1 MSAAD
6 EHPNRAGWK
15 LMPYSKP
22 DAEQLVRLLQA
33 VAGGDERAFGEL
45 YRISSGN
52 LYGVLLRMLRKPEWA
67 DEALQDCYL
76 KIWHRS
82 ESYEPEKGPPL
93 AWLTSIARYRAIDLL
108 RSRRVDPK
116 LEVEWE
122 EAENITSL
130 MDVAASQPPPS
141 TIGGEDF
148 SDRLADSLQE
158 LHEDERRYL
167 MLVYY
172 EGYTHLEL
180 SQMLKVPL
188 GTVKSRV
195 RRGLA
200 RMRKFLQ
207 R

>member
-1 MSAAD
+1 MSS
-6 EHPNRAGWK
+6 P
-15 LMPYSKP
+15 KP
-22 DAEQLVRLLQA
+22 DPEQLVRLLQS
-33 VAGGDERAFGEL
+33 VSLGNEPAFGEV
-45 YRISSGN
+45 YRITSST
-52 LYGVLLRMLRKPEWA
+52 LYGVLMRMLRKPEWA

-82 ESYEPEKGPPL
+82 VSYSPEKGPPL
-93 AWLTSIARYRAIDLL
+93 AWMISIARYRAIDML
-108 RSRRVDPK
+108 RGRRVDPK
-116 LEVEWE
+116 LEVEWS
-122 EAENITSL
+122 EAENITALMEVVASEPAPSL
-130 MDVAASQPPPS
+130 VD
-141 TIGGEDF
+141 GEDV

-158 LHEDERRYL
+158 LNEDERRYL